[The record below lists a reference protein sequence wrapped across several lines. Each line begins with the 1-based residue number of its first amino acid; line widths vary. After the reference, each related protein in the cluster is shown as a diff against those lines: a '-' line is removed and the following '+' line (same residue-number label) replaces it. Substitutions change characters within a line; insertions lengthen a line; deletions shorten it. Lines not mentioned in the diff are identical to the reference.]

1 MTQSTR
7 ERVAAY
13 RINLR
18 RAGLRPI
25 QIWVPDARR
34 PGFAEECRRQSR
46 LLHGDPHEAQTMAWL
61 EEVADPDDW
70 Q

>member
-1 MTQSTR
+1 MSQSTR

-13 RINLR
+13 RSNLR
-18 RAGLRPI
+18 RVWLRPI

-34 PGFAEECRRQSR
+34 PGFAQECRRQAE
-46 LLHGDPHEAQTMAWL
+46 LLRDDPHEAETMAWL
-61 EEVADPDDW
+61 EKVADQDDW

>member
-1 MTQSTR
+1 MARSIR

-25 QIWVPDARR
+25 QLWVPDARR
-34 PGFAEECRRQSR
+34 PGFAQECRRQSG
-46 LLHGDPHEAQTMAWL
+46 LLQGDRHEEKTMAWL
-61 EEVADPDDW
+61 EEVADQDDW